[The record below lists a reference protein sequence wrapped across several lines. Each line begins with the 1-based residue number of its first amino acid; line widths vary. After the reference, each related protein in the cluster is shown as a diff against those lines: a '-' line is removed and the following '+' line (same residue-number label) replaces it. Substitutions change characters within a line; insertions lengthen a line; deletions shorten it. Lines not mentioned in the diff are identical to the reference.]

1 MSPPLP
7 LWSYLEAVL
16 QRCLSHEVCALL
28 LDYDGTLTPI
38 ASHPNAAHLS
48 PTMQELLSVL
58 ASSGVGVVVGGDRPH
73 SAAHYYVRSV
83 AEVERFLRIL
93 SEST

>member
-28 LDYDGTLTPI
+28 LDYDGT
-38 ASHPNAAHLS
+38 
-48 PTMQELLSVL
+48 
-58 ASSGVGVVVGGDRPH
+58 
-73 SAAHYYVRSV
+73 
-83 AEVERFLRIL
+83 
-93 SEST
+93 